1 MIRLKHPNSYKQIL
15 NLYLASYIK
24 GIQDSLGFWTV
35 DSGFPVVDSSL
46 CEWNL
51 DSEFQSFVGFRIP
64 RTVFRIPKPRFQ
76 IPQAKF
82 SQIRESGFPSMG
94 RYTPK
99 QDYYRW
105 TLFPVP
111 YQ

>member
-15 NLYLASYIK
+15 NLYLASCIK

-64 RTVFRIPKPRFQ
+64 RTVFRIPKPR
-76 IPQAKF
+76 IPDSTSKIF
-82 SQIRESGFPSMG
+82 PDSGIRIPFHGAIYP
-94 RYTPK
+94 
-99 QDYYRW
+99 
-105 TLFPVP
+105 
-111 YQ
+111 